1 VAYPVDA
8 NFDGAVWVC
17 GVGVVD
23 ESLSP
28 FPILLVVDF
37 EVDDGC
43 VCVAVACLL
52 PGEVAS
58 GGEERNILE
67 AELLCARA
75 ARCVRDGVFSDAQ

>member
-1 VAYPVDA
+1 
-8 NFDGAVWVC
+8 
-17 GVGVVD
+17 VD

-58 GGEERNILE
+58 GGKERNILE
-67 AELLCARA
+67 AELLCAHAMVYSPTCSKKKKAIKHSSPA
-75 ARCVRDGVFSDAQ
+75 AFSFSEPDRDAV